1 MQERTE
7 VIAEYARHKGD
18 VGSPEVQIALLTNR
32 IGHLTS
38 HLQVHKHDNSLR
50 RGLIKLV
57 GRRRRLLRYLKRED
71 EQKYQEIS
79 SKLNITVK

>member
-1 MQERTE
+1 MREKTE

-18 VGSPEVQIALLTNR
+18 VGSPEVQIALLTSR
-32 IGHLTS
+32 IAHLTS
-38 HLQVHKHDNSLR
+38 HLQAHRHDNALR

-79 SKLNITVK
+79 SKLDITAR